1 MGTENIV
8 LQRRKNRDG
17 KGRKYLEKKIFF
29 GGEGKGGKYLE
40 KKKRRKYGEG
50 KGRKSIREG
59 KCYGG
64 RTGRHCEDSA
74 RILNSKVAMI
84 KLVFKKFVCL
94 KKSHHKNAKLHST
107 HRIKKLW
114 YNYVSKCMI
123 M

>member
-1 MGTENIV
+1 MEREDNIW
-8 LQRRKNRDG
+8 RR
-17 KGRKYLEKKIFF
+17 KIFF

-40 KKKRRKYGEG
+40 KKDGETT
-50 KGRKSIREG
+50 KKEREENLSE
-59 KCYGG
+59 KENVTVGG
-64 RTGRHCEDSA
+64 QADRQADIAMHCEDSA

-84 KLVFKKFVCL
+84 KLVVKKFVCL

-114 YNYVSKCMI
+114 HNYVSYCMI

>member
-1 MGTENIV
+1 MEDI
-8 LQRRKNRDG
+8 
-17 KGRKYLEKKIFF
+17 
-29 GGEGKGGKYLE
+29 GKGGKYCFAEETKKE
-40 KKKRRKYGEG
+40 KE
-50 KGRKSIREG
+50 REENLSE
-59 KCYGG
+59 KENVTVGG
-64 RTGRHCEDSA
+64 QADRQADIAMHCEDSA

-114 YNYVSKCMI
+114 HNYVSKCMI